1 MGIPGGGGSPS
12 RGVYADLTGLPALL
26 VRVFV
31 TRVVGS
37 LPEFL
42 AKSDEYVYKLA
53 DNLLD
58 ALTNGEHS
66 RTLKETEPV
75 SKGSATTTA
84 AATAGFLNLPFFF
97 LSFQQQVGGGESPE
111 AKNDAEV
118 KVLRLFYYWSY
129 EH

>member
-1 MGIPGGGGSPS
+1 MP
-12 RGVYADLTGLPALL
+12 VLL
-26 VRVFV
+26 VHVFV
-31 TRVVGS
+31 MRVVGS

-66 RTLKETEPV
+66 RTLKEPEPV
-75 SKGSATTTA
+75 SKGSVATA
-84 AATAGFLNLPFFF
+84 GAATARFKNLPFSF
-97 LSFQQQVGGGESPE
+97 LSFQPQVGERKSPE

-118 KVLRLFYYWSY
+118 KVLCLLSVVL
-129 EH
+129 